1 GKARHNV
8 PPSIITKRPLQ
19 ISRKTSLL
27 APFRHRHVSN
37 PKLNHPLHK
46 PKKMLPVGGSLVQ
59 IQLLNSLRLVVVPSE
74 HRTRLLANAFSNTLF
89 AVSFDDKSLS
99 IFPTNAFTNAVLAPS
114 SIASHESSP
123 EGETLA
129 TSSFDSSSLKNGINL
144 TTLFSSSSVHG
155 TASRKSTHQ
164 RTHSSKSSSSATG
177 SRSSAVD
184 APSTTAAKSFVTARC
199 DRIEPAAGGTP
210 RLRRQRSRSEED
222 ECPGTIFP
230 PTHHT
235 LLTVTSFSRSE
246 NKLAPMTESG
256 TAATPSVSLKLLV
269 LVAILVVL
277 AVVIVLLIF
286 FLCFRGSR
294 SWKKRKLAAKHSS
307 GSIPLVSKEIMV
319 VKASDLTP
327 REIGDD
333 VDGDPKK
340 EAEIKVE
347 IEAARKSDVSSGGQ
361 RSELSVEDPN
371 IGWGRWYT
379 IREVELATRGF
390 AEGNV
395 IGEGGY
401 GIVYR
406 GLLQD
411 GSVVAV
417 KNLLNNKGQAEK
429 EFKVEVEA
437 IGKVRHKNLVRLV
450 GYCAEGARRMLV
462 YEYVD
467 NGNLEQWLHGDVGP
481 VSPLTWDIRMRIAI
495 GTAKGLAYLH
505 EGLEPKVVHRDIKS
519 SNILLDKNWNAK
531 VSDFGLA
538 KLLGSE
544 KTHVTTRV
552 MGTFGYVAPEYA
564 SSGMLNERSD
574 VYSFGVLLMEIITGR
589 SPIDYTRAPGEMN
602 LVDWFKAMVASRR
615 SEELV
620 DSLIEVPPSPRSLK
634 RVLLICLRCIDLDVV
649 KRPKMGQI
657 VHMLETDDFP
667 FRSVSTTLQPELRTV
682 REKDPAPSHADVSI
696 KVPYPPKHAE

>member
-1 GKARHNV
+1 
-8 PPSIITKRPLQ
+8 
-19 ISRKTSLL
+19 
-27 APFRHRHVSN
+27 
-37 PKLNHPLHK
+37 
-46 PKKMLPVGGSLVQ
+46 M
-59 IQLLNSLRLVVVPSE
+59 
-74 HRTRLLANAFSNTLF
+74 
-89 AVSFDDKSLS
+89 
-99 IFPTNAFTNAVLAPS
+99 
-114 SIASHESSP
+114 
-123 EGETLA
+123 A
-129 TSSFDSSSLKNGINL
+129 TAA
-144 TTLFSSSSVHG
+144 SSV
-155 TASRKSTHQ
+155 
-164 RTHSSKSSSSATG
+164 
-177 SRSSAVD
+177 
-184 APSTTAAKSFVTARC
+184 
-199 DRIEPAAGGTP
+199 
-210 RLRRQRSRSEED
+210 
-222 ECPGTIFP
+222 
-230 PTHHT
+230 
-235 LLTVTSFSRSE
+235 
-246 NKLAPMTESG
+246 
-256 TAATPSVSLKLLV
+256 SVKLLL
-269 LVAILVVL
+269 LVAILVVF
-277 AVVIVLLIF
+277 VVVTVLLVF
-286 FLCFRGSR
+286 FLCLRGSR
-294 SWKKRKLAAKHSS
+294 SCKSRKLAAKHSS
-307 GSIPLVSKEIMV
+307 GSIPLVSKEITV
-319 VKASDLTP
+319 VKALDLTP
-327 REIGDD
+327 SEVADD
-333 VDGDPKK
+333 VEAHPKK
-340 EAEIKVE
+340 EAEIKLQ
-347 IEAARKSDVSSGGQ
+347 IGGAH
-361 RSELSVEDPN
+361 RAEMSVEDPD

-390 AEGNV
+390 SEGNV

-401 GIVYR
+401 GVVYR
-406 GLLQD
+406 GLLHD
-411 GSVVAV
+411 GSLVAV

-481 VSPLTWDIRMRIAI
+481 ISPLTWDIRMRIAI

-589 SPIDYTRAPGEMN
+589 SPIDYSKPPGEMN

-620 DSLIEVPPSPRSLK
+620 DPLIEIPPSPRSLK

-667 FRSVSTTLQPELRTV
+667 FRSELRTV
-682 REKDPAPSHADVSI
+682 RDKDPLPSHADVSI
-696 KVPYPPKHAE
+696 KVPSYPPKHAETVEKSRWR

>member
-1 GKARHNV
+1 
-8 PPSIITKRPLQ
+8 
-19 ISRKTSLL
+19 
-27 APFRHRHVSN
+27 
-37 PKLNHPLHK
+37 
-46 PKKMLPVGGSLVQ
+46 
-59 IQLLNSLRLVVVPSE
+59 
-74 HRTRLLANAFSNTLF
+74 
-89 AVSFDDKSLS
+89 
-99 IFPTNAFTNAVLAPS
+99 
-114 SIASHESSP
+114 
-123 EGETLA
+123 
-129 TSSFDSSSLKNGINL
+129 
-144 TTLFSSSSVHG
+144 
-155 TASRKSTHQ
+155 
-164 RTHSSKSSSSATG
+164 
-177 SRSSAVD
+177 
-184 APSTTAAKSFVTARC
+184 
-199 DRIEPAAGGTP
+199 
-210 RLRRQRSRSEED
+210 
-222 ECPGTIFP
+222 
-230 PTHHT
+230 
-235 LLTVTSFSRSE
+235 
-246 NKLAPMTESG
+246 MTE
-256 TAATPSVSLKLLV
+256 AATTTGVSLKLLV
-269 LVAILVVL
+269 LVAVLVVF
-277 AVVIVLLIF
+277 AVVILVLVF
-286 FLCFRGSR
+286 FLCLRGGR
-294 SWKKRKLAAKHSS
+294 SWKRRKLAAKHSS

-319 VKASDLTP
+319 VKTSDLTP
-327 REIGDD
+327 ATTSEIGD
-333 VDGDPKK
+333 VEGDPKK
-340 EAEIKVE
+340 EAGMKVE
-347 IEAARKSDVSSGGQ
+347 IEAVTAVMKSEVSGGGAH

-371 IGWGRWYT
+371 IGWGRWYSMK
-379 IREVELATRGF
+379 EVELATRGF

-401 GIVYR
+401 GVVYR
-406 GLLQD
+406 GILHD
-411 GSVVAV
+411 ASVVAV

-481 VSPLTWDIRMRIAI
+481 VSPLTWEIRMRIAI

-589 SPIDYTRAPGEMN
+589 SPIDYSRPPGEMN

-620 DSLIEVPPSPRSLK
+620 DPLVEIPPSPRSLK

-667 FRSVSTTLQPELRTV
+667 FRSELRTV
-682 REKDPAPSHADVSI
+682 REKDPLPSHADVSI
-696 KVPYPPKHAE
+696 KVPYPPPKHAETVEKSRWR